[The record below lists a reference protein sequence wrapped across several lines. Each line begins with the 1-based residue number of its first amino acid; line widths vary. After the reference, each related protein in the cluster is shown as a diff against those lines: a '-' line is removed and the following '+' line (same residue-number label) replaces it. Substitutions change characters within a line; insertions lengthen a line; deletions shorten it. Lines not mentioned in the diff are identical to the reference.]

1 MSNTA
6 SVTPY
11 DSESTNSSVVS
22 GAASATSACLEG
34 AVAVARWLVER
45 TPDQEA
51 AIAAANERDKARRVD
66 AALRLTS
73 VGLHLR
79 EASTLLSSAKALG
92 YQPAGMA
99 PAGVTLLQDA
109 GGNRLAI
116 ERVATGRLV
125 VHSGTARVTQALLYR
140 HTVDQVQRE
149 FARRGMDVRI
159 GHAGKGEV
167 QITGVE
173 KADRQGDGRAVVR
186 ADVRR
191 DGTVEVDISGVKGT
205 RCETI
210 LSALAESVGGETTTM
225 SRKREYFESPGE
237 ATRAPLIGK
246 VGK

>member
-22 GAASATSACLEG
+22 GAAFATSACLEG

-79 EASTLLSSAKALG
+79 EASTLLSTAKTLG
-92 YQPAGMA
+92 YLPAGTA
-99 PAGVTLLQDA
+99 LAGVTLLQDA

-116 ERVATGRLV
+116 ERVATGKLV
-125 VHSGTARVTQALLYR
+125 VHAGTARATQALLYR
-140 HTVDQVQRE
+140 HTLDQVQRE
-149 FARRGMDVRI
+149 CVRQGMDVRV
-159 GHAGKGEV
+159 GRAGNEV

-173 KADRQGDGRAVVR
+173 KADCHGNGRAVVR

-191 DGTVEVDISGVKGT
+191 DGTVNVDISGVKGT

-210 LSALAESVGGETTTM
+210 LGALAESVGGETTTM

-237 ATRAPLIGK
+237 ATRASRVAK